1 MASPGGSDKP
11 PLDAIRH
18 VARIFLDIGRMLK
31 ESTPQYQPEGR
42 GVHFIVP
49 DDAAPPVCVIL
60 TAEAEATLASARH
73 GDQPARMDVWLEMRD
88 NAEGPVLVG
97 VRDQLIGT
105 LGDAGS
111 QLYRQTLQRFSA
123 NNDIVVMTTAMR
135 TRSSDGTWKLDIMAP
150 GLRPE

>member
-1 MASPGGSDKP
+1 
-11 PLDAIRH
+11 
-18 VARIFLDIGRMLK
+18 
-31 ESTPQYQPEGR
+31 
-42 GVHFIVP
+42 
-49 DDAAPPVCVIL
+49 
-60 TAEAEATLASARH
+60 
-73 GDQPARMDVWLEMRD
+73 MDGWLEMRD

-97 VRDQLIGT
+97 AREHLIGT

-111 QLYRQTLQRFSA
+111 QLHRQTLQRFSA